1 MLKFLEDVCVQ
12 CQVSGIILGQGN
24 IFTSVCHS
32 VYWGVGVVGF
42 PACITGHMTRGRESA
57 SWGGGGW
64 TLPRILRDT
73 VNKWAVRI
81 LLEWILVFNYL

>member
-1 MLKFLEDVCVQ
+1 MQ
-12 CQVSGIILGQGN
+12 CQVSGIILGQGS

-32 VYWGVGVVGF
+32 VYRGGVGF
-42 PACITGHMTRGRESA
+42 PACITGDMTRGRGSA
-57 SWGGGGW
+57 SGGGGGW

-81 LLEWILVFNYL
+81 PLECILVLIIYENINDQRKR